1 MRLYL
6 SDYVFTGDGLLK
18 DTAVLMKGDVVLDV
32 GRFKQMR
39 KSYPEAKNVEFF
51 GSVLFPGFV
60 NAHTH
65 LELGYLKGKLPKKKG
80 FVEWLKAM
88 MYLKKDEVDSE
99 IIINSIGNGIEEL
112 KKSGVFVVGDISNTL
127 LSVDILKKEI
137 PESVVFYEN
146 YSLKEEK
153 ACEVRDKLNGL
164 KIYNKMI
171 SLTPHS
177 IYSSHPCLME
187 YLCSKSSLTSI
198 HFLESRGELDFFHRK
213 GELFDFLNG
222 LGLIDDNLD
231 FKNHWDFLEKCG
243 CLKKGTVFVHCVYGE
258 KSDFEKIRELDGTVC
273 LCLRSNDYITGE
285 FPNLYSI
292 HESGVNVAIGT
303 DSLSSNDDL
312 NFLNELRFIK
322 SKFPFLDA
330 NTIFRWATV
339 GGANALK
346 LKWGFFRGYRAQ
358 PVFIPS
364 DMFNPLESILEKG
377 GKPPEV
383 IIS

>member
-6 SDYVFTGDGLLK
+6 SNYVFTGDELLK

-65 LELGYLKGKLPKKKG
+65 LELGYLKGKLPKKRG

-88 MYLKKDEVDSE
+88 MYLKKDEVDSG
-99 IIINSIGNGIEEL
+99 IIINSIENGIEEL

-127 LSVDILKKEI
+127 LSVDILKKKM

-153 ACEVRDKLNGL
+153 ACEIEDKLDSL
-164 KIYNKMI
+164 KIDNEMV

-187 YLCSKSSLTSI
+187 YLCSKSFLTSI
-198 HFLESRGELDFFHRK
+198 HFLESRGELDFFHRR

-222 LGLIDDNLD
+222 LDLIDDNLD

-243 CLKKGTVFVHCVYGE
+243 CKRKGTVFVHCVYGK

-273 LCLRSNDYITGE
+273 LCLKSNDYITGE
-285 FPNLYSI
+285 FPSLYSI
-292 HESGVNVAIGT
+292 YESGVNVAIGT

-322 SKFPFLDA
+322 NKFPFLDA
-330 NTIFRWATV
+330 NTIFRWATI
-339 GGANALK
+339 GGAKALK
-346 LKWGFFRGYRAQ
+346 LKWGFFKGYKAH
-358 PVFIPS
+358 PVFVS
-364 DMFNPLESILEKG
+364 FSSNPLEDILKEKG
-377 GKPPEV
+377 EKPPKV